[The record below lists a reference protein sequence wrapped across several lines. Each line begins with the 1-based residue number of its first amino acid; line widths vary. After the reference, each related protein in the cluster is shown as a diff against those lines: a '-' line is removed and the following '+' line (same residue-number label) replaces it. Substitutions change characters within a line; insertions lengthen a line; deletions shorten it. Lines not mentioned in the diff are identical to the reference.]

1 MRKTKFHRFRSNLVR
16 GHLSPLADFGIL
28 IERWLKKSR
37 SHKGKYL
44 RFVERFLFVK
54 ENGEQFIIKV
64 KYEVHIRYKIE
75 SPSRPFPLVDKEKKK
90 NKEDTSQIGEELK
103 VIIHI

>member
-44 RFVERFLFVK
+44 RFGERFLFAK
-54 ENGEQFIIKV
+54 ENGEQCIIKV
-64 KYEVHIRYKIE
+64 KYKVTYVCKI
-75 SPSRPFPLVDKEKKK
+75 PLHKFPLVDKEKKK
-90 NKEDTSQIGEELK
+90 NKEDTSQIGEEVK
-103 VIIHI
+103 VNS